1 MNAQK
6 FAIATVAT
14 LAIFFVI
21 LLVLGVVFSS
31 VITIVASFVCGFIGF
46 AIVEHEAQV
55 EYENS
60 DNEGTN

>member
-14 LAIFFVI
+14 LAILFVV

-31 VITIVASFVCGFIGF
+31 VITIVASFVCGFVGF
-46 AIVEHEAQV
+46 AIVEHESQV
-55 EYENS
+55 EYANS
-60 DNEGTN
+60 NNELNN

>member
-14 LAIFFVI
+14 LAILFVI
-21 LLVLGVVFSS
+21 LLILGVVFSS
-31 VITIVASFVCGFIGF
+31 AIAIVVSFICGFIGF
-46 AIVEHEAQV
+46 AIVEHESQV

-60 DNEGTN
+60 NNEGIN